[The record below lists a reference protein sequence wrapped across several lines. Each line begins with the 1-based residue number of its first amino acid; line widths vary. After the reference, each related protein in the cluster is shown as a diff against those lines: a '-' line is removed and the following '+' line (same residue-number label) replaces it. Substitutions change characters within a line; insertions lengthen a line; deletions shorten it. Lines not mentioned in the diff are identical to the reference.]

1 MRSALGS
8 EKPIPNPYRSPG
20 DALREVRRRIN
31 EILSPSQA
39 EPMQPMDVA
48 AEAQDVEYAP
58 QDDMDVDMQALGPA
72 AENEHANLKDLNVVD
87 EESHDDTSMV
97 SPEIESIERTSEATA
112 NKQSKNEVDDKRQDM
127 TDRTRDVVSKP
138 HDDEEMQGDMKP
150 AELLVPQDDE
160 EQQQLQKHAE
170 DVLSNWRRQ
179 GQPVEEAQY
188 VWQLYESLTQSLSFT
203 LCEQLRLILEPTRAT
218 RLMGDFRTGKRLN
231 MKKIIPYIA
240 SNYTKDKIWLRR
252 VKPSQR
258 EYQVLIALDDS
269 RSMSESHSIHLAFQ
283 TLALVTKA
291 LTRLEAGD
299 VAIASFGES
308 MKTLH
313 SFDDGPFTDHAGTQ
327 VVEAFKFQQTA
338 TDVRALLESSVEL
351 LMKARERRVSSSSSD
366 LWQLEIIISDGICH
380 DHEELRSLLR
390 RAEEQHILIV
400 FVVIDAPKS
409 NADKGSGPR
418 LTQDSIFDMKQ
429 ATYRT
434 VNGKM
439 ELHMQQYLDTF
450 PFEYFVILKDVET
463 LPDVLSDTLRQFFE
477 RLSVE

>member
-1 MRSALGS
+1 MRSAIGS

-39 EPMQPMDVA
+39 EPMQPMDVV

-112 NKQSKNEVDDKRQDM
+112 NKQSKNEVDDKRQDT

-203 LCEQLRLILEPTRAT
+203 LCEQLRLILGATRAT

-308 MKTLH
+308 TKMLH

-439 ELHMQQYLDTF
+439 ELQMQQYLDTF